1 MLAQPGWQLYIL
13 LFFIIVLLPVAL
25 IWIFTLWR
33 ELQARLVLWGLVLC
47 SCGYL
52 TGIWGLQQNDVQ
64 WTEQHLRLK
73 AGLYQTELADLA
85 NAGSGIELLS
95 FADLGEYQPQKA
107 VDAIHLPGY
116 RVGWYVLRNQET
128 AFVMLIG
135 DSPDVSVVRSGGKL
149 ALISGDL
156 LKHSPNVLAA
166 L

>member
-1 MLAQPGWQLYIL
+1 
-13 LFFIIVLLPVAL
+13 
-25 IWIFTLWR
+25 
-33 ELQARLVLWGLVLC
+33 
-47 SCGYL
+47 
-52 TGIWGLQQNDVQ
+52 VQ